1 MGKIK
6 TAVAVAALLFASA
19 CGNAD
24 TENTSAEDQET
35 RIVSETDSM
44 ATDLSA
50 SGDSVEQ
57 KINEL
62 ESSLDSLN
70 N

>member
-1 MGKIK
+1 MGKMK
-6 TAVAVAALLFASA
+6 TAFAVAALLLASA
-19 CGNAD
+19 CGNAE
-24 TENTSAEDQET
+24 TESSSPEDLET
-35 RIVSETDSM
+35 QIVAETDSM

-50 SGDSVEQ
+50 AGDSVEQ

-62 ESSLDSLN
+62 QSSLDSLN

>member
-1 MGKIK
+1 MGKLK
-6 TAVAVAALLFASA
+6 TAFAVAALLIASA
-19 CGNAD
+19 CGNAETD
-24 TENTSAEDQET
+24 TASPEEAET
-35 RIVSETDSM
+35 KIVAETDSM

-50 SGDSVEQ
+50 AGDSVDQ

-62 ESSLDSLN
+62 QSTLDSLN

>member
-6 TAVAVAALLFASA
+6 AVIVCAALLLVSA

-24 TENTSAEDQET
+24 TDSTQPAEAETQIVAESDSLSA
-35 RIVSETDSM
+35 
-44 ATDLSA
+44 DLSA
-50 SGDSVEQ
+50 SGDSVEK

-62 ESSLDSLN
+62 QSSLDSLN

>member
-1 MGKIK
+1 MTKIK
-6 TAVAVAALLFASA
+6 TVIVFTALLLVAA

-24 TENTSAEDQET
+24 SDNTPPAEAETQIVAESDSLSA
-35 RIVSETDSM
+35 
-44 ATDLSA
+44 DLSA
-50 SGDSVEQ
+50 AGDSVEN

-62 ESSLDSLN
+62 QSTLDSLN